1 MCSLH
6 RELVQHGAG
15 FLQYLD
21 SKTMATH
28 IIASTLPPKKLV
40 EFNKYRIV
48 KPAWVT
54 DSINAGRLLPW
65 TDYRVID
72 ESPRRGARGGGG
84 GGGAARGPRR
94 APRGGGERAQ
104 NSGY

>member
-6 RELVQHGAG
+6 RELVKHGAG

-40 EFNKYRIV
+40 ELNKYRIV
-48 KPAWVT
+48 KPAWVP

-72 ESPRRGARGGGG
+72 ESPRQKSLKYEGGKMTSHS
-84 GGGAARGPRR
+84 PLQT
-94 APRGGGERAQ
+94 PLV
-104 NSGY
+104 Y